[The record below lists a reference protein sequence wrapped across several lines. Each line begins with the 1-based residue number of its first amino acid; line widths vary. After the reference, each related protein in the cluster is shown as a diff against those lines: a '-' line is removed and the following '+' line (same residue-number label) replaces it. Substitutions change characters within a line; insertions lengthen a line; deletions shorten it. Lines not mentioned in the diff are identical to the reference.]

1 MTKESLKISLNY
13 NKIYLTTS
21 DEDINISSRIDAIIY
36 AIDNDLIDHSLITQD
51 LMNNLFNAISH
62 SGSDRLL
69 EVNNAFYRIISINT
83 AREPVIETPSL
94 GLNSSLITNYQ
105 NNNVETT
112 GIDPEL
118 ISKIASISI

>member
-1 MTKESLKISLNY
+1 MTKESLKISLNC
-13 NKIYLTTS
+13 NKIFLTTS
-21 DEDINISSRIDAIIY
+21 DEDINISSRIDYIIY
-36 AIDNDLIDHSLITQD
+36 AIDNDFIDHSLITQD

-62 SGSDRLL
+62 SGSDRLS
-69 EVNNAFYRIISINT
+69 EVNNAFDMIFSINT
-83 AREPVIETPSL
+83 AREPLTETPSL